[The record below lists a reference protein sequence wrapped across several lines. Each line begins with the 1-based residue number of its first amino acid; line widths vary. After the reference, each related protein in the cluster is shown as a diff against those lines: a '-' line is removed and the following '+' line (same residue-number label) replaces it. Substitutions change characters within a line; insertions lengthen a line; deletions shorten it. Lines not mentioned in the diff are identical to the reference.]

1 MSKKKELG
9 KGIRALLSNIDHQP
23 PETKEEVVKELSQS
37 TAEID
42 INSIEA
48 NPWKPRTKFDEQAMF
63 ELVESIKVHGIIQP
77 LTVRRLN
84 NDTYQLISGERRLKA
99 SKLAGLKSVPVYIRL
114 ANDQEMLE
122 MALIENIQRQDLN
135 AMEVAISYQ
144 RLMDECNLTHDGL
157 SERVGKNRSTVTNY
171 IRLLKLSPDIQRA
184 IKEKKISM
192 GHARAL
198 AGIENVILQQDIFN
212 EILDRELSV
221 RATEQAIREAQS
233 PTQRS
238 IKSQASQ
245 ALSPEYIAIQNDLTS
260 RFGTKVSLKANK
272 KGKRQIVINSSN
284 TKQLNNILEELE
296 ED

>member
-9 KGIRALLSNIDHQP
+9 KGIRALLSNIDNKA
-23 PETKEEVVKELSQS
+23 PEAKQEVVNELSQS

-48 NPWKPRTKFDEQAMF
+48 NPWQPRTKFDEQAMF

-84 NDTYQLISGERRLKA
+84 NETFQLISGERRLKA
-99 SKLAGLKSVPVYIRL
+99 SKLAGLKMIPVYIRL

-144 RLMDECNLTHDGL
+144 RLMDECNLTHDKL

-171 IRLLKLSPDIQRA
+171 IRLLKLSPSIQRA

-198 AGIENVILQQDIFN
+198 AGIENLILQQDIFN
-212 EILDRELSV
+212 EVMDRELSV
-221 RATEQAIREAQS
+221 RATEHLIRAAQNPQPKASKEA
-233 PTQRS
+233 
-238 IKSQASQ
+238 KSS
-245 ALSPEYIAIQNDLTS
+245 ALSPEYISIQNDLTS

-272 KGKRQIVINSSN
+272 KGKGQIVINFSN

>member
-9 KGIRALLSNIDHQP
+9 KGIRALLSNIDHKAPANQ
-23 PETKEEVVKELSQS
+23 EVVNELNKS

-42 INSIEA
+42 IDNIEA
-48 NPWKPRTKFDEQAMF
+48 NPWQPRTKFDEQAMF

-84 NDTYQLISGERRLKA
+84 DETFQLISGERRLKA
-99 SKLAGLKSVPVYIRL
+99 SKLAGLKTIPVFIRL

-135 AMEVAISYQ
+135 AMEIAISYQ
-144 RLMDECNLTHDGL
+144 RLMDECNLTHDKL
-157 SERVGKNRSTVTNY
+157 SDRVGKNRSTVTNY
-171 IRLLKLSPDIQRA
+171 VRLLKLSPAIQRA
-184 IKEKKISM
+184 IKEKKITM

-198 AGIENVILQQDIFN
+198 AGVEDLILQQDVFN
-212 EILDRELSV
+212 EIMDRELSV
-221 RATEQAIREAQS
+221 RATENLIRSAQNPQPKTS
-233 PTQRS
+233 KDK
-238 IKSQASQ
+238 KSS
-245 ALSPEYIAIQNDLTS
+245 ALAPEYISIQNDLTS

-272 KGKRQIVINSSN
+272 KGKGQIVINFSS